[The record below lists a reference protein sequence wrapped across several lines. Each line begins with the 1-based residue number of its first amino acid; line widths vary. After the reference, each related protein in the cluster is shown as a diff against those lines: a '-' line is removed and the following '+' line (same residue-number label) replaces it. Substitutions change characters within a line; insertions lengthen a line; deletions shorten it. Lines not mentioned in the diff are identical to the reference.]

1 MTNSPFH
8 DPQQNPLPDAN
19 SIRPE
24 IEPEADIDVPNDASE
39 QDAQARRGPSSQTKE
54 DIQRLRNA
62 FIGLVIGGAVLGLI
76 AAIGIIIFLKRAG
89 FVDPPRNNP
98 EVENFSTEAL
108 PGREL

>member
-1 MTNSPFH
+1 
-8 DPQQNPLPDAN
+8 
-19 SIRPE
+19 
-24 IEPEADIDVPNDASE
+24 
-39 QDAQARRGPSSQTKE
+39 RRGPSPQTKE

-98 EVENFSTEAL
+98 EVENLSAEAL
-108 PGREL
+108 LGKEL